1 VNEIVSLAIQATLII
16 YVFIAVMIGL
26 IFLII
31 SSVCWMIGRLKSS
44 ELG

>member
-1 VNEIVSLAIQATLII
+1 MTEIFALTLQAILII

-26 IFLII
+26 IFLIT